1 MINYLKLVCN
11 YLFKKKTF
19 LLLSATIVLPCILFG
34 VFLRPMEELWV
45 LSNVDAARYMSF
57 FDIYFHTTGFDSFPV
72 ITLLCLVLLACTIAV
87 IVATVDRHMRI
98 GELKFRNPLKRINE
112 NFWVVFPILFALI
125 LLKEIFDILA
135 LLFAYLW
142 LQTTIGNLTTILILI
157 SYGLVYLLY
166 IVLIALLMMWIPHT
180 LNTGLSVARSLS
192 ASVKSSRGS
201 STSLT
206 LMIAIPALIL
216 GGINFLG
223 IWAGGVV
230 NMVTSAI
237 TYFVFILYLIV
248 TMYVVYYKSMGYERE
263 DLNKVS
269 IWDKSKSTFTED
281 K

>member
-45 LSNVDAARYMSF
+45 LANIDVARYMSF
-57 FDIYFHTTGFDSFPV
+57 FDIYFHTTGFDTFPV

-135 LLFAYLW
+135 LLFLHFHM
-142 LQTTIGNLTTILILI
+142 
-157 SYGLVYLLY
+157 LVA
-166 IVLIALLMMWIPHT
+166 V
-180 LNTGLSVARSLS
+180 
-192 ASVKSSRGS
+192 SSRCNN
-201 STSLT
+201 L
-206 LMIAIPALIL
+206 
-216 GGINFLG
+216 
-223 IWAGGVV
+223 
-230 NMVTSAI
+230 
-237 TYFVFILYLIV
+237 
-248 TMYVVYYKSMGYERE
+248 
-263 DLNKVS
+263 
-269 IWDKSKSTFTED
+269 
-281 K
+281 